1 MHDEPI
7 LNAQLF
13 SPAFVQAYKCDFDK
27 GKPYRHLVIDQFLD
41 PDFALR
47 IRQGFPSLDS
57 MKTHYTGIN
66 EKKAED
72 NNFGRLDSAFTEL
85 HAQLSSPA
93 FLHWLAELTGIDPL
107 TVVDDRLGFG
117 LHQGGDKSF
126 LDIHIDYN
134 LHPVAKMQRRLN
146 FLLFFNEE
154 WQESWG
160 GLLELW
166 DPRTKKT
173 GRYIAPVF
181 NRTVIF
187 ECSEI
192 SYHGYTRIHVP
203 PGITRK
209 SYYQYYFSAPS
220 KDLFYHDTIFKPVPE
235 DPLIKK
241 ISVPVKEFLKNTVK
255 KSLLR
260 LGLERY
266 LK

>member
-7 LNAQLF
+7 LNERML
-13 SPAFVQAYKCDFDK
+13 SPLAMQEYTCDFNK
-27 GKPYRHLVIDQFLD
+27 VEPYRHLVIDQFLD
-41 PDFALR
+41 PDFARR
-47 IRQGFPSLDS
+47 ILHGFPSLDS

-72 NNFGRLDSAFTEL
+72 NNFTRLDEAFTQL
-85 HAQLSSPA
+85 HAHLSSPV
-93 FLHWLAELTGIDPL
+93 FLQWLSALTGIDSL
-107 TVVDDRLGFG
+107 KVVNDRLGFG

-134 LHPVAKMQRRLN
+134 LHPVAKLQRRLN
-146 FLLFFNEE
+146 FLLFFNAE
-154 WQESWG
+154 WQEGWG

-166 DPRTKKT
+166 DPHTKKT
-173 GRYIAPVF
+173 AQYIAPVF
-181 NRTVIF
+181 NRAVIF

-192 SYHGYTRIHVP
+192 SYHGYTPVHVP

-220 KDLFYHDTIFKPVPE
+220 KNLFYHDTIFKPVPE
-235 DPLIKK
+235 DPLFKK
-241 ISVPVKEFLKNTVK
+241 IAVPFKEFLKNTVK
-255 KSLLR
+255 KVLLKI
-260 LGLERY
+260 GLQKY